1 MKRQAGAL
9 IFMLLLAA
17 VPSCRSTGLPTKYYL
32 IDTDPA
38 IARSAAECP
47 FSLGIGKIRAPSR
60 YRDQIVYRTSEYDLG
75 FYGYSKWAE
84 SPDEMARRALKN
96 IAARSGLFRRVDYNE
111 MLPLADLV
119 LEGELG
125 SFDQVIAG
133 EKTYAVC
140 EMTLFLLDGKSSA
153 PLWSF
158 TAVSEVRQEKDGEFA
173 ASMSAAVKTSIED
186 ALADLERSGVLARL
200 EAGKN
205 GKQ

>member
-1 MKRQAGAL
+1 MKRQAVAL
-9 IFMLLLAA
+9 IFMLLLAV
-17 VPSCRSTGLPTKYYL
+17 VPSCRSALSPRYYL
-32 IDTDPA
+32 IDTDPV

-60 YRDQIVYRTSEYDLG
+60 YRDRIVYRTSEYDLG
-75 FYGYSKWAE
+75 FYEYSKWAE
-84 SPDEMARRALKN
+84 SPDEMARRALRN
-96 IAARSGLFRRVDYNE
+96 IADRSGLFRRVDYNE

-153 PLWSF
+153 LLWSF
-158 TAVSEVRQEKDGEFA
+158 TAVTEVRQEKDGEFA
-173 ASMSAAVKTSIED
+173 AAMSAAVKTAIED
-186 ALADLERSGVLARL
+186 ALADLERSGVLSRL

-205 GKQ
+205 GKR